1 MRHRSIERR
10 EKTTAAERVARKAFR
25 AEEPKKAMTDY
36 AKAENAFYE
45 NRERL
50 KAERLARE
58 SGPPVEPSKKVR
70 SKKVRQVPP
79 RAFLAGQTKS
89 AIVREWDDWIRTQP
103 LEGNATARDARKF
116 FLELKAKRFPTLLD
130 FRSGS
135 ADKWQ
140 VVHGW
145 LIDERGVSD

>member
-1 MRHRSIERR
+1 MMGHRTAEPP
-10 EKTTAAERVARKAFR
+10 ETTPAEREARKAFR
-25 AEEPKKAMTDY
+25 AEEPKKAVADY
-36 AKAENAFYE
+36 AKAEKAFHE

-50 KAERLARE
+50 KSERLARE
-58 SGPPVEPSKKVR
+58 PGVLVQPSRKVR
-70 SKKVRQVPP
+70 SKQVRWVTPGD
-79 RAFLAGQTKS
+79 FSAGQTKH
-89 AIVREWDDWIRTQP
+89 AIVQEWDLWIKTQP
-103 LEGNATARDARKF
+103 LAGNATARDARKF

-145 LIDERGVSD
+145 LMDERRVSD

>member
-1 MRHRSIERR
+1 
-10 EKTTAAERVARKAFR
+10 
-25 AEEPKKAMTDY
+25 MT
-36 AKAENAFYE
+36 
-45 NRERL
+45 
-50 KAERLARE
+50 
-58 SGPPVEPSKKVR
+58 
-70 SKKVRQVPP
+70 P
-79 RAFLAGQTKS
+79 RDLPAGQTKH
-89 AIVREWDDWIRTQP
+89 AIVREWDLWTKTQP
-103 LEGNATARDARKF
+103 LEGKATARDARKF